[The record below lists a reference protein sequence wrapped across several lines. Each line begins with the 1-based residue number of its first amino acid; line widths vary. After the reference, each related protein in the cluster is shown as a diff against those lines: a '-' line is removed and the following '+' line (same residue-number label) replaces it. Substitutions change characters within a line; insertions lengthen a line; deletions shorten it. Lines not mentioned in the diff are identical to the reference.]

1 LLFANGTP
9 MENWTP
15 VPALRRPCPNH

>member
-1 LLFANGTP
+1 LNLSFGTP
-9 MENWTP
+9 KENWTP